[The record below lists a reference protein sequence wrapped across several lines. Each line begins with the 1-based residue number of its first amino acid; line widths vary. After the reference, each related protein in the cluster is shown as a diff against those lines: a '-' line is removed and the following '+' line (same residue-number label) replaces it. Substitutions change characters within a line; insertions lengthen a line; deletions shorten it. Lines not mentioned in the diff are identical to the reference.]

1 MTSSWTRVLDKRRGQ
16 QFLAASWGVVQVS
29 YSVSVDT
36 EQGDAPCPG
45 SYLTLSGFEGQGCLA
60 SAPQLFS
67 ADGVEGLAS
76 LLPGHYPAV
85 TEPNG
90 GAGGTSS
97 ILAGPRVPALH
108 VSSASQNDSG
118 ESGAWGEQ
126 ESKVPAPF
134 DGRGGMELSFFPVV
148 FAEVERLLS
157 KLFCWN
163 EIGSFVRWAY
173 SLLYRVKYVKKRKR
187 PPSYVKA

>member
-1 MTSSWTRVLDKRRGQ
+1 M
-16 QFLAASWGVVQVS
+16 VQVS
-29 YSVSVDT
+29 CSVSVDT

-45 SYLTLSGFEGQGCLA
+45 SYLTLGGLEGQGCLA

-76 LLPGHYPAV
+76 LLPGGYPAV
-85 TEPNG
+85 TEPDG
-90 GAGGTSS
+90 GAGGPPHRSRRGWESWLSTCH
-97 ILAGPRVPALH
+97 RPARMTL
-108 VSSASQNDSG
+108 SSG

-126 ESKVPAPF
+126 ESKLPALF

-163 EIGSFVRWAY
+163 EIGSFVR
-173 SLLYRVKYVKKRKR
+173 
-187 PPSYVKA
+187 